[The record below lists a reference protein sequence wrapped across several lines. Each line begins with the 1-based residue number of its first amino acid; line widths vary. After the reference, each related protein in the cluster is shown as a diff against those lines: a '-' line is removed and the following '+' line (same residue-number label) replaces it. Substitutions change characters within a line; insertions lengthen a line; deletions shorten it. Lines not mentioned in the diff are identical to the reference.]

1 MNKPDIAT
9 AGSALR
15 RRLIDDMTLRRFGEK
30 TQHDYIR
37 IVSRFSDFLGRSL
50 ASATAEDIVSAA
62 ASPIQSWTGCRVMV
76 RT

>member
-37 IVSRFSDFLGRSL
+37 TFPTSSGDHWRVLLPRIFVGFSWS
-50 ASATAEDIVSAA
+50 SARR
-62 ASPIQSWTGCRVMV
+62 GCLR
-76 RT
+76 RR

>member
-37 IVSRFSDFLGRSL
+37 IVSRFSDFLG
-50 ASATAEDIVSAA
+50 
-62 ASPIQSWTGCRVMV
+62 
-76 RT
+76 